1 MSYLSSMIGALTQQA
16 VSAPPPAMGA
26 PAFLQLAAAADI
38 LLATDTAA
46 TITSESVSPPANA
59 NVYVWFVTRRDATLT
74 HDSMTAGFATVAGF
88 AKLEDI
94 EIEEPASNFL
104 RLSLWGAVTTATPGS
119 GTIVGTASG
128 TAYQRML
135 GGAVVANVGSVV
147 DTASA
152 SNTTGST
159 VALTF
164 TPSATTGD
172 VALVGSL
179 GRGDS
184 SGTLTFSDGLTG
196 ASNSP
201 LNNSTNMTLGLGSK
215 VSPAST
221 QTTSGLAS
229 NQAHITMGVLLRGQ
243 AFSTEFSS
251 EFN

>member
-1 MSYLSSMIGALTQQA
+1 MSYYAALVAALAQGAPA
-16 VSAPPPAMGA
+16 AAPPPPEMGA
-26 PAFLQLAAAADI
+26 PVFLQLAAADDI
-38 LLATDTAA
+38 LLATSTAA
-46 TITSESVSPPANA
+46 TIVSESVSPPANA
-59 NVYVWFVTRRDATLT
+59 NVYAWFVTRRDATRT
-74 HDSMTAGFATVAGF
+74 HDSVTAGFATVAGF
-88 AKLEDI
+88 TKLEDI
-94 EIEEPASNFL
+94 EVEDPAGNFL

-119 GTIVGTASG
+119 GTITGTASG

-135 GGAVVANVGSVV
+135 GGAAVANVGSVV

-152 SNTTGST
+152 SNTSGNT
-159 VALTF
+159 VAITF
-164 TPSATTGD
+164 SPGAATGD

-184 SGTLTFSDGLTG
+184 SGTLAFSDGLTH

-229 NQAHITMGVLLRGQ
+229 NQAHLTMGVLLRG
-243 AFSTEFSS
+243 AA
-251 EFN
+251 